1 MTGAPVVGAR
11 HEYLITSTSYPMNNI
26 TKISLLLLAIGFF
39 TWLVFG
45 FFGIQA
51 LFTNKEVTEDIPDAV
66 TELISEPVTEAS
78 SSVEKSSKLLGSG
91 SFVQGD
97 STYTISGNAFL
108 SRINDKLN
116 LTFTD
121 FEVSNGPDLFVYAVK
136 TDSTENSELKATVA
150 SGRFIKLSALKGNLG
165 DQNYLLDAEF
175 ETKQYQV
182 ISIWCRRFSRNFG
195 SVYLVPPAKE

>member
-1 MTGAPVVGAR
+1 
-11 HEYLITSTSYPMNNI
+11 MNNI

-39 TWLVFG
+39 TWLAFG
-45 FFGIQA
+45 YLGIQA
-51 LFTNKEVTEDIPDAV
+51 IFTNKEVTEDIPDAV
-66 TELISEPVTEAS
+66 SELISEPITEAS
-78 SSVEKSSKLLGSG
+78 SSAGKSSKLLGSG

-97 STYTISGNAFL
+97 STYTISGNVFL

-150 SGRFIKLSALKGNLG
+150 SGGFIKLSALKGNLG
-165 DQNYLLDAEF
+165 DQNYLLEEEF
-175 ETKQYQV
+175 EAKQYQV

-195 SVYLVPPAKE
+195 SVYLAPPAKD

>member
-1 MTGAPVVGAR
+1 
-11 HEYLITSTSYPMNNI
+11 MNNI

-51 LFTNKEVTEDIPDAV
+51 LFTNKEVTEDIPEAV
-66 TELISEPVTEAS
+66 TELISEPVTEVS
-78 SSVEKSSKLLGSG
+78 SSAEKSSKLLGSG

-136 TDSTENSELKATVA
+136 TDSTEYSELKATVE
-150 SGRFIKLSALKGNLG
+150 SGGFIKLSALKGNLG

-195 SVYLVPPAKE
+195 SVYLAPPAKE

>member
-1 MTGAPVVGAR
+1 ML
-11 HEYLITSTSYPMNNI
+11 EYLITSTPYPMNNI

-78 SSVEKSSKLLGSG
+78 SSAEKSSKLLGSG

-150 SGRFIKLSALKGNLG
+150 SGGFIKLSALKGNLG

-175 ETKQYQV
+175 ETKQYEV

-195 SVYLVPPAKE
+195 SVYLAPPAKE

>member
-1 MTGAPVVGAR
+1 
-11 HEYLITSTSYPMNNI
+11 MNNI

-78 SSVEKSSKLLGSG
+78 SSAEKSSKLLGSG

-150 SGRFIKLSALKGNLG
+150 SGGFIKLSALKGNLG

-175 ETKQYQV
+175 ETKQYEV

-195 SVYLVPPAKE
+195 SVYLAPSAKE